1 MNEKELQEI
10 IVKFSSDFK
19 ILIENKSFTVNE
31 IKMLQTDNPL
41 TEPTTRGGVYF
52 AEMKEW
58 KVEATIFDTSISKH
72 LSKAMLGPNKDFL
85 DIILA
90 TNIENNQKLSLVT
103 NLKNSMQNAEKIIL
117 YLTLKDATMESQ

>member
-10 IVKFSSDFK
+10 VVKFSSNFK

-85 DIILA
+85 DITLHTI
-90 TNIENNQKLSLVT
+90 IENGHKILLIT
-103 NLKNSMQNAEKIIL
+103 NLKNSMQNASKIVL
-117 YLTLKDATMESQ
+117 YLTLKDAIIES

>member
-10 IVKFSSDFK
+10 VEKFSSDFK
-19 ILIENKSFTVNE
+19 ILIENKLFTVNE

-58 KVEATIFDTSISKH
+58 KVEATIFDTSISKY
-72 LSKAMLGPNKDFL
+72 LSKAMLGPNKEFL
-85 DIILA
+85 DITLHAI
-90 TNIENNQKLSLVT
+90 IENGHKISLIT
-103 NLKNSMQNAEKIIL
+103 NLKNSMQNASKIIL
-117 YLTLKDATMESQ
+117 YLTVKDAIIES

>member
-10 IVKFSSDFK
+10 ILKSSSDFK
-19 ILIENKSFTVNE
+19 ILIENKLFVIDE
-31 IKMLQTDNPL
+31 IKMLQTDNPI

-52 AEMKEW
+52 AEMREW

-85 DIILA
+85 DITLHAI
-90 TNIENNQKLSLVT
+90 IENGRKISLVT
-103 NLKNSMQNAEKIIL
+103 NLKNSMQNVSKIIL
-117 YLTLKDATMESQ
+117 YLTLKDAIIES

>member
-10 IVKFSSDFK
+10 VEKFSSDFK
-19 ILIENKSFTVNE
+19 ILIENKLFTVNE

-58 KVEATIFDTSISKH
+58 KVEATIFDTTISKY
-72 LSKAMLGPNKDFL
+72 LSKAMLGPNKEFL
-85 DIILA
+85 DITLHAI
-90 TNIENNQKLSLVT
+90 IENGCKISLIT
-103 NLKNSMQNAEKIIL
+103 NLKNSMQNASKIIL
-117 YLTLKDATMESQ
+117 YLTLKDVIIES

>member
-10 IVKFSSDFK
+10 VEKHSSDFK
-19 ILIENKSFTVNE
+19 IFIENESFLVDK
-31 IKMLQTDNPL
+31 IKMSQTDNPI
-41 TEPTTRGGVYF
+41 TKPTTRGGVYF

-58 KVEATIFDTSISKH
+58 KVEATIFDITISKH

-85 DIILA
+85 DIVLT

-117 YLTLKDATMESQ
+117 YLTLKDASMELQ